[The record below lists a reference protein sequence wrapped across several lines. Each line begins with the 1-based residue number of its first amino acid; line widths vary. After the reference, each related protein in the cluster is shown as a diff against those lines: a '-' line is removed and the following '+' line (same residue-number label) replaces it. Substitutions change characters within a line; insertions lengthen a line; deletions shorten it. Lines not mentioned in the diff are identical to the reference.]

1 MVMSQALKIKI
12 EKKESLG
19 IAETLNNLLKSHNL
33 NVNQLAQELNIP
45 MMTIRRLALGKTTDP
60 RISTLKLIA
69 DYFNITIDSL
79 IEWNNYEM
87 IKNSREASPHFVPIL
102 TWDTVQNIKTI
113 KELDLLNWKN
123 WQPISLA
130 NNAFTIGANSFALES
145 KPSMYPRFPQETL
158 FIIDPNVHPADG
170 DIVLVK
176 IKGSNEITLREL
188 TIDPPE
194 WLLQPLTTG
203 CAVLHYSENSHKIIG
218 INTLTILYNRRLH
231 G

>member
-1 MVMSQALKIKI
+1 MSQALKIKI
-12 EKKESLG
+12 EKNESLG

-45 MMTIRRLALGKTTDP
+45 MMTIRRLVLGKTTDP

-87 IKNSREASPHFVPIL
+87 IKSSREASPHFVPIL

-113 KELDLLNWKN
+113 KELDLSNWKN

-170 DIVLVK
+170 DTVLVK
-176 IKGSNEITLREL
+176 IKESNEITLREL

-203 CAVLHYSENSHKIIG
+203 SAVLHYSEIAHKIIG
-218 INTLTILYNRRLH
+218 VNTLTILYNRRLH